1 MSQLEITESSILKM
15 PKDKEENEIGVIY
28 ENKDYTKIPI
38 EQINLN
44 TEPIS
49 IINNFSQSFINNNIK
64 AYIKAIFGLL
74 VFIIVIVLI
83 SFLASHFHY

>member
-1 MSQLEITESSILKM
+1 M